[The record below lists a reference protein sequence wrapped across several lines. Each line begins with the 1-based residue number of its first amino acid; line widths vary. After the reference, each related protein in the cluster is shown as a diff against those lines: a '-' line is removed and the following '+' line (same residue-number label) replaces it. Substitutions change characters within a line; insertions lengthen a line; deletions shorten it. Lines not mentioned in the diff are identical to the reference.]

1 MEILAET
8 PFKIL
13 HQGLTDTFVEYKDIE
28 NDLPLHE
35 QRKLE
40 SKPVEFKKIQTDF
53 NSAEM
58 YNKELRSEHSNVDS
72 YKISEI
78 SEVYSTKKFKL
89 FKIEQ
94 IISVC
99 EYLQKVL
106 KLIFNIDR
114 QVTNL
119 EKKTTKI
126 ANEKKFSSEN
136 DREIFRT
143 KKIIES
149 LLDQLSEIKV
159 LITELE
165 NDSNSI
171 EINSVVK
178 GIWDTLLLSF
188 AVYFVPDE
196 FSSKIDSIFPEIT
209 LNKLSSL
216 GDDLKDK
223 KKVIYHLHEL
233 KNRLFLIINLFIT
246 NLSNQFSYYVTPT
259 LFLNNPKGR
268 AIFAIP
274 ISMYIMFDF
283 YHSGLTKSE
292 ALKKEQKNYYSI
304 NSKQIKFFKSIDGYL
319 KDLMEEAAKT
329 RIKVLQ
335 EDEFFN
341 IIEFL
346 NYYETKVSNNRIKAL
361 ESYFS
366 DPVIY
371 EKMTAMVQKVKQ
383 PMLVSMINKE
393 NPWDPVSKV
402 KESKDMDNSTIY
414 FLLKLHEM
422 RFRDTKKVPQS
433 QLQELLNLCT
443 YSIRASTSCMNEH
456 VSRYRK
462 GGYRVTDSY
471 GNLFEPI
478 LMN

>member
-40 SKPVEFKKIQTDF
+40 SKPAEFKKVQTDF

-58 YNKELRSEHSNVDS
+58 YNKELRSEHSNVPS
-72 YKISEI
+72 YKISKI

-143 KKIIES
+143 RKIIES

-178 GIWDTLLLSF
+178 GIWIPCSFHLLF
-188 AVYFVPDE
+188 
-196 FSSKIDSIFPEIT
+196 
-209 LNKLSSL
+209 
-216 GDDLKDK
+216 
-223 KKVIYHLHEL
+223 
-233 KNRLFLIINLFIT
+233 
-246 NLSNQFSYYVTPT
+246 T
-259 LFLNNPKGR
+259 LFLMN
-268 AIFAIP
+268 F
-274 ISMYIMFDF
+274 
-283 YHSGLTKSE
+283 H
-292 ALKKEQKNYYSI
+292 Q
-304 NSKQIKFFKSIDGYL
+304 KSIL
-319 KDLMEEAAKT
+319 
-329 RIKVLQ
+329 
-335 EDEFFN
+335 FF
-341 IIEFL
+341 
-346 NYYETKVSNNRIKAL
+346 
-361 ESYFS
+361 
-366 DPVIY
+366 
-371 EKMTAMVQKVKQ
+371 
-383 PMLVSMINKE
+383 
-393 NPWDPVSKV
+393 
-402 KESKDMDNSTIY
+402 
-414 FLLKLHEM
+414 LKLLS
-422 RFRDTKKVPQS
+422 TNSV
-433 QLQELLNLCT
+433 LLVKT
-443 YSIRASTSCMNEH
+443 
-456 VSRYRK
+456 
-462 GGYRVTDSY
+462 
-471 GNLFEPI
+471 
-478 LMN
+478 